1 MSVPA
6 ISLAQLYYKC
16 LSDSGPV
23 TRWRALSYAL
33 EQILAAPDGAPTP
46 IHKATDAVRRPPPDY
61 ARCDLMPLD
70 GRQLNMAARRGPHC
84 AVGEPDGVLS
94 QRFHDGDAVV
104 DGIDLVC
111 RAPVQEGELDM
122 GGERKAFDFPSTGRG
137 DCESLVER
145 GDVDLDEP
153 TLKRILVEPKNAL
166 VKQYHRLFEMES
178 IAVHGRTSVERSN
191 RRPCRRP

>member
-16 LSDSGPV
+16 LSGSGPV
-23 TRWRALSYAL
+23 TRWGALSYAL
-33 EQILAAPDGAPTP
+33 EQILAGPDGAPTP

-84 AVGEPDGVLS
+84 AVGEPDGVLA
-94 QRFHDGDAVV
+94 QRLHDGDAIV

-111 RAPVQEGELDM
+111 RAAVQEGELDM
-122 GGERKAFDFPSTGRG
+122 GGERKAFDFSSAGRG
-137 DCESLVER
+137 DCEPSQELEPPANPGQFSVRQSYRLV
-145 GDVDLDEP
+145 G
-153 TLKRILVEPKNAL
+153 
-166 VKQYHRLFEMES
+166 S
-178 IAVHGRTSVERSN
+178 GSN
-191 RRPCRRP
+191 RQIAALRGSEE